1 MPNTQSQEK
10 IDLLKAL
17 GAEVRPVPAVPFE
30 NPDNYNHQ
38 VERATSLRQYLS
50 SFKIILAQAKREAES
65 LPNAIWGNQFDNVA
79 NRDAHVYTTGPEVRD

>member
-30 NPDNYNHQ
+30 NPANYNHQ
-38 VERATSLRQYLS
+38 VERVTITSSLS
-50 SFKIILAQAKREAES
+50 VLISSTQAKREAES
-65 LPNAIWGNQFDNVA
+65 LPNAIWGNQFDNMA
-79 NRDAHVYTTGPEVRD
+79 NRDAHVHTTGPEVRVP